1 MNKRGQVYILAAIVM
16 SIIIYGM
23 VTISNRVVQDSVAS
37 DFERISNNYATETA
51 KLVNSVAGQGD
62 VLAYFKNFTVM
73 FASYAK
79 AQSPRFELISVFDN
93 NGKMYIGNFLKEK
106 IIVTCNDN
114 LCEDTLPLA
123 GCYQTIPAI
132 LSFEGMKVPVTVNM
146 QDVAKCE
153 TEIEYATAPEYINI
167 SVSNVAYQFM
177 LETEQPDVVV
187 VSWETNAKQ
196 RKVFTKGN
204 FISSS
209 GSVYTLSDYCAD
221 RFETCDETGGYCIA
235 EPGVCKP
242 NCGVIQT
249 EEECIFDNNDLND
262 PVKCNVNNCNVKNCK
277 WVPGI
282 GCGDILE

>member
-37 DFERISNNYATETA
+37 DFERIANNYATETA

-62 VLAYFKNFTVM
+62 VFTYFKNFTVM

-93 NGKMYIGNFLKEK
+93 NGRMYIGNFLKEK
-106 IIVTCNDN
+106 IIVTCDIAE
-114 LCEDTLPLA
+114 CGAIQPLT
-123 GCYQTIPAI
+123 GCYQKIPAT
-132 LSFEGMKVPVTVNM
+132 LSFEGMQVDVKVDMKEVEP
-146 QDVAKCE
+146 CE
-153 TEIEYATAPEYINI
+153 TEFTYAAAPKYINI
-167 SVSNVAYQFM
+167 SVGTVAYQFM

-204 FISSS
+204 FIASS
-209 GSVYTLSDYCAD
+209 GSVYTLTDYCAD
-221 RFETCDETGGYCIA
+221 RAAKSGSCAGTFGGYCL
-235 EPGVCKP
+235 PDTCRT
-242 NCGVIQT
+242 NCGLIQS
-249 EEECIFDNNDLND
+249 EEECIFGNNGA
-262 PVKCNVNNCNVKNCK
+262 NCK
-277 WVPGI
+277 WAS
-282 GCGDILE
+282 DINPPACRDKLGSP

>member
-37 DFERISNNYATETA
+37 DFERIANNYATETA

-62 VLAYFKNFTVM
+62 VLTYFKNFTVM

-106 IIVTCNDN
+106 IIVTCDIAE
-114 LCEDTLPLA
+114 CSAIQPLT
-123 GCYQTIPAI
+123 GCYQKIPAT
-132 LSFEGMKVPVTVNM
+132 LSFEGMQVDVKVDMKEVEP
-146 QDVAKCE
+146 CE
-153 TEIEYATAPEYINI
+153 TEFTYAAAPKYINI
-167 SVSNVAYQFM
+167 SVGTVAYQFM

-204 FISSS
+204 FIASS
-209 GSVYTLSDYCAD
+209 GSVYTLTDYCAD
-221 RFETCDETGGYCIA
+221 RAAKSGSCAGTFGGYCLRIRA
-235 EPGVCKP
+235 G
-242 NCGVIQT
+242 QT
-249 EEECIFDNNDLND
+249 AGLY
-262 PVKCNVNNCNVKNCK
+262 KAKKNAF
-277 WVPGI
+277 
-282 GCGDILE
+282 LEIMALTANGF